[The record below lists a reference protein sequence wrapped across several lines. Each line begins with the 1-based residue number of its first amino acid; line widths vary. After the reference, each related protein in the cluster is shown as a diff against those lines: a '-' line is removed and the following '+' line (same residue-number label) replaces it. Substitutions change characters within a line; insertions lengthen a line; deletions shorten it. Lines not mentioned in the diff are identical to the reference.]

1 MTLTKTEI
9 DAFRRLP
16 VSFDEMV
23 QAIYTAGHKKG
34 WGIGYSEGIN
44 SIVDINRVKKE
55 D

>member
-34 WGIGYSEGIN
+34 WGVGYIAGAKVTEN
-44 SIVDINRVKKE
+44 LMKVKE